1 MMQRVIAA
9 LQKAALLLVLYL
21 ALMAGAVLLAPSPA
35 QAQNRDPCALLAA
48 REGWR
53 TILSDVEARWGVSPG
68 AVLAVIDQE
77 SRFRADARGAGAS
90 GANPTRNFG
99 YAQANIRTWN
109 AFLRGANWQGSSSST
124 DFEAS
129 AHFVGW
135 HFAVLGRRNG
145 LALTDVAGNYL
156 VYKLGE
162 GGYRRGA
169 PASARRLAATIANR
183 AAAHDRAL
191 ADCPAG

>member
-1 MMQRVIAA
+1 MRRVVAAA
-9 LQKAALLLVLYL
+9 LKAAFLLAVVS
-21 ALMAGAVLLAPSPA
+21 GPVLLAPS
-35 QAQNRDPCALLAA
+35 QGHAQNRDPCALLAA
-48 REGWR
+48 RDGWR

-77 SRFRADARGAGAS
+77 SRFRADARGAGAG

-109 AFLRGANWQGSSSST
+109 AFLRGANWQGSSSRT

-156 VYKLGE
+156 VYKMGE

-191 ADCPAG
+191 AECPGG

>member
-1 MMQRVIAA
+1 MRRVVAAA
-9 LQKAALLLVLYL
+9 LKAAFLLAVVS
-21 ALMAGAVLLAPSPA
+21 GPVLLAPSQA
-35 QAQNRDPCALLAA
+35 HAQNRDPCALLAA
-48 REGWR
+48 RDGWR
-53 TILSDVEARWGVSPG
+53 TILSEVEARWGVSPG

-77 SRFRADARGAGAS
+77 SRFRADARGAGAG

-109 AFLRGANWQGSSSST
+109 AFLRGANWQGSSSRT

-156 VYKLGE
+156 VYKMGE

-191 ADCPAG
+191 AECPGG

>member
-1 MMQRVIAA
+1 MRRVVAAA
-9 LQKAALLLVLYL
+9 LKAAFLLAVVS
-21 ALMAGAVLLAPSPA
+21 GPVLLAPS
-35 QAQNRDPCALLAA
+35 QGHAQNRDPCALLAA
-48 REGWR
+48 RDGWR
-53 TILSDVEARWGVSPG
+53 TILSEVEARWGVSPG

-109 AFLRGANWQGSSSST
+109 AFLRGANWQGSSSRT

-156 VYKLGE
+156 VYKMGE

-191 ADCPAG
+191 AECPGG

>member
-9 LQKAALLLVLYL
+9 ALKAALLVTPI
-21 ALMAGAVLLAPSPA
+21 GAPVLLAPA
-35 QAQNRDPCALLAA
+35 AATAQNRDPCALLAA

-53 TILSDVEARWGVSPG
+53 TILSDVETRWGVSPG

-109 AFLRGANWQGSSSST
+109 AFLRGAGWQGSSSRT

-145 LALTDVAGNYL
+145 LAVTDVAGNYL

-169 PASARRLAATIANR
+169 PGSARRLAATIAGR

>member
-1 MMQRVIAA
+1 MRRHLTVALRRAALIAA
-9 LQKAALLLVLYL
+9 VLAAPL
-21 ALMAGAVLLAPSPA
+21 LLAPGSVL
-35 QAQNRDPCALLAA
+35 AQNRDPCSLLAA
-48 REGWR
+48 RDGWR
-53 TILSDVEARWGVSPG
+53 EILADVEARWGVSPG

-77 SRFRADARGAGAS
+77 SRFRADARGQGAG
-90 GANPTRNFG
+90 GANPSRNFG

-109 AFLRGANWQGSSSST
+109 AFLRGADWQGSSSRT

-135 HFAVLGRRNG
+135 HFATLGRRNG
-145 LALTDVAGNYL
+145 LAVSDVAGNYL

-169 PASARRLAATIANR
+169 PAAARRLAATIASR
-183 AAAHDRAL
+183 AAAHDEAL
-191 ADCPAG
+191 ADCLAP

>member
-1 MMQRVIAA
+1 MRRVVAAA
-9 LQKAALLLVLYL
+9 LKAAFLLAVVS
-21 ALMAGAVLLAPSPA
+21 GPVLLAPS
-35 QAQNRDPCALLAA
+35 QGHAQNRDPCALLAA
-48 REGWR
+48 RDGWR

-109 AFLRGANWQGSSSST
+109 AFLRGANWQGSSSRT

-156 VYKLGE
+156 VYKMGE

-191 ADCPAG
+191 AECPGG